1 MQAFAIGVEKGYDQI
16 ALEILGEYLIATA
29 YDAEKV
35 RDRGVSSRAFIDG
48 FEAALFSFK
57 SAGLSQPHSC
67 AGAVGQQ
74 P

>member
-1 MQAFAIGVEKGYDQI
+1 M
-16 ALEILGEYLIATA
+16 ATA
-29 YDAEKV
+29 YDTETV
-35 RDRGVSSRAFIDG
+35 RDRGVRSRAFIDG

-57 SAGLSQPHSC
+57 SAGLSQPLSC

>member
-1 MQAFAIGVEKGYDQI
+1 MF
-16 ALEILGEYLIATA
+16 
-29 YDAEKV
+29 
-35 RDRGVSSRAFIDG
+35 RGRVSWYHTSMDPCHNPTVG
-48 FEAALFSFK
+48 TEAALFSFK